1 MTAWADRVREIGES
15 LWRHPV
21 RTVLTTM
28 SVAWGT
34 FVLVAL
40 LGLGQ
45 GLQNNVR
52 YQFRDDATN
61 SVWMYRGET
70 TKPHEGLPVG
80 RQVRFYNDDFDLLR
94 THPRVQYAS
103 GRYYPRVGPVAYGD
117 RSSAYD
123 LRAVHPEHRF
133 HENTIMLDGRFLHQ
147 RDLDERRKV
156 AVIGDLVSEYLFR
169 GADPLGKWINIGNV
183 PFRVVGVF
191 TDEGGDE
198 ERRKVYLPVLTA
210 QAVFGGGTR
219 ELRQFMFVVGDA
231 SVEEAE
237 AFADDAR
244 IQLAASQHFAAD
256 DRRAVRV
263 RNNVEQYERIRRI
276 LGLLEGFVWLIGI
289 GTIAAGIVGVS
300 NIMLVA
306 VRERTAEFGLRKAL
320 GATPWSIVT
329 DVVQEAVVLTGV
341 SGYAGVVA
349 GVALLEAL
357 RAWMPPNDYLRE
369 PTIALAPAAIATA
382 LLVLFGALAG
392 FVPAWRAA
400 RIEPVEALRA
410 S

>member
-1 MTAWADRVREIGES
+1 MIPWVDRVREIGES

-21 RTVLTTM
+21 RTVLTTL

-40 LGLGQ
+40 LGLGE

-61 SVWMYRGET
+61 SVWIYRGET
-70 TKPHEGLPVG
+70 TKPYDGLPVG
-80 RQVRFYNDDFDLLR
+80 RQIRFYNEDFEALR
-94 THPRVQYAS
+94 EHPRVEHAT
-103 GRYYPRVGPVAYGD
+103 GRYYPRVGPVAYRD

-123 LRAVHPEHRF
+123 LRAVHPEHRY
-133 HENTIMLDGRFLHQ
+133 HENTIVVAGRFLHQ

-169 GADPLGKWINIGNV
+169 GADPLGEWINIGNV

-191 TDEGGDE
+191 TDDGGDS
-198 ERRKVYLPVLTA
+198 ERRMVYLPVNTA
-210 QAVFGGGTR
+210 QAVFGGGNR

-231 SVEEAE
+231 TVAQAD

-244 IQLAASQHFAAD
+244 LQLAATHHFDPD
-256 DRRAVRV
+256 DRRALRV

-300 NIMLVA
+300 NIMLVS

-320 GATPWSIVT
+320 GATPLSIVS
-329 DVVQEAVVLTGV
+329 DVVQEAVVLTGT

-349 GVALLEAL
+349 GVLLLEGL

-369 PTIALAPAAIATA
+369 PTIALAPAAIATG
-382 LLVLFGALAG
+382 LLIVFGALAG

-400 RIEPVEALRA
+400 RIEPVEALR